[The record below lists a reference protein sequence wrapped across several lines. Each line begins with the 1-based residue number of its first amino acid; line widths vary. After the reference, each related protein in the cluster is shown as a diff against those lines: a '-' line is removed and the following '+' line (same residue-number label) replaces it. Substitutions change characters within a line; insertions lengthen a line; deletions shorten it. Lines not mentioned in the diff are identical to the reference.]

1 MFHRKAS
8 GLTANPQAEDRRE
21 RTERRH
27 QKCVIG
33 ACRGC
38 ANTDD
43 LEHSVWVTMMRDR
56 PEQLKLLLSENGPSG
71 SIVTMLNRLISA
83 QSRTNSSAGTA
94 LGVPSSGK
102 VHTSNNEAK
111 RFSTDRTYLE
121 DAG

>member
-21 RTERRH
+21 RTECRH
-27 QKCVIG
+27 QRRVIG

-56 PEQLKLLLSENGPSG
+56 PEQLKLLLSEDG
-71 SIVTMLNRLISA
+71 SLWVHCDDAEQAYLNTGMDAIFGRECLGGTIIW
-83 QSRTNSSAGTA
+83 QSS
-94 LGVPSSGK
+94 
-102 VHTSNNEAK
+102 H
-111 RFSTDRTYLE
+111 LE
-121 DAG
+121 Q